1 MVDFLRTSADF
12 FLQDEELKS
21 AFLKQLETTVKLSQ
35 LLGNDIE
42 SDIPSVKELQEQT
55 YEETKENVETM
66 IQYVDKAL
74 TDVQMTVYVDKSG
87 RLAAMDAVT
96 FVNTESFAGD
106 EGVKQVKIDFHAEVK
121 GGAYRLQNFVTI
133 IGLTAN
139 EDNVTI
145 RADRVGTYDGKNLE
159 DSLTFSVFE
168 EGIIDLNGEISS
180 TYESETGK
188 ENNRIT
194 ISDGEDN
201 LFTMNVDS
209 TVDELE
215 KGKSLHGTIDSAEF
229 TSLNGQYS
237 AVFSGEGYLRPLE
250 GDIEPLEGETFDI
263 FAASEE
269 EWNAVAMEMAFGV
282 FGLAAQISQ

>member
-1 MVDFLRTSADF
+1 M
-12 FLQDEELKS
+12 
-21 AFLKQLETTVKLSQ
+21 SQ

-42 SDIPSVKELQEQT
+42 SDIPSIKELQEQT

-121 GGAYRLQNFVTI
+121 GGAYRLQNFVTT

>member
-1 MVDFLRTSADF
+1 MAT
-12 FLQDEELKS
+12 
-21 AFLKQLETTVKLSQ
+21 AFHS
-35 LLGNDIE
+35 
-42 SDIPSVKELQEQT
+42 SS
-55 YEETKENVETM
+55 
-66 IQYVDKAL
+66 
-74 TDVQMTVYVDKSG
+74 
-87 RLAAMDAVT
+87 LA
-96 FVNTESFAGD
+96 
-106 EGVKQVKIDFHAEVK
+106 
-121 GGAYRLQNFVTI
+121 
-133 IGLTAN
+133 AN

-237 AVFSGEGYLRPLE
+237 VVFSGEGYLRPLE
-250 GDIEPLEGETFDI
+250 GDNLAMVLGAFWALWPALAITLAVIVGISLFFQLSSS
-263 FAASEE
+263 FAVSSKKA
-269 EWNAVAMEMAFGV
+269 NANSF
-282 FGLAAQISQ
+282 LIL